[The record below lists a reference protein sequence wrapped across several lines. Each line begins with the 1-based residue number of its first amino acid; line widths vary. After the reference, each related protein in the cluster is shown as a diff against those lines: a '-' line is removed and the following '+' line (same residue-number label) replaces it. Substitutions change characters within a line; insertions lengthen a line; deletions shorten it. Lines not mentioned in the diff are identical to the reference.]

1 MENKYNAFPA
11 RRHQIILQSV
21 NEKGIVEIK
30 ELTELLGVS
39 DATIRRD
46 LNELDSKGLL
56 ERTHGGAIIKNLTTS
71 FEQQQQER
79 MKIML
84 DEKKKIAKTA
94 AGFIKEGETILL
106 DSGSTTYYLAE
117 NLSDIPNLTIIT
129 YDLYI
134 ASNIPI
140 HPTSNMVVTG
150 GIRRRGYNNVLIGNP
165 VEEYLRTIHVDK
177 TFLGADAI
185 DIEYGVSNSNLFEAS
200 IKKLLIKAG
209 KNIFLLADRS
219 KLNRIA
225 FVKVCDITDIDTLIM
240 DEPKE
245 KRMVQELNQR
255 INNVCF
261 V

>member
-150 GIRRRGYNNVLIGNP
+150 GIRRRGYNNVP
-165 VEEYLRTIHVDK
+165 VSYTHLNDK
-177 TFLGADAI
+177 
-185 DIEYGVSNSNLFEAS
+185 
-200 IKKLLIKAG
+200 
-209 KNIFLLADRS
+209 
-219 KLNRIA
+219 
-225 FVKVCDITDIDTLIM
+225 
-240 DEPKE
+240 
-245 KRMVQELNQR
+245 
-255 INNVCF
+255 
-261 V
+261 